1 MKKGLLI
8 WNIVVTVIALILVF
22 SACTSDSRVDWAVS
36 QITAQAVTIQQLQS
50 EVNALKSGN
59 NQLLI
64 YVQGHEGRIASIEG
78 TLAQV
83 VALLNA
89 Q

>member
-1 MKKGLLI
+1 MKKGLII
-8 WNIVVTVIALILVF
+8 WNIVVTVIALVMVF
-22 SACTSDSRVDWAVS
+22 TACTADTRVDWAVD
-36 QITAQAVTIQQLQS
+36 QIRTQAVTIQQLQS
-50 EVNALKSGN
+50 EVNGLKSN
-59 NQLLI
+59 ESQLLI

-83 VALLNA
+83 VAILNA